1 MLTGPQLLPGHAVA
15 APVPGV
21 PPQHPTRLDHTV
33 PLDASRSTLLHI
45 AQTRPLALAAPAPA
59 EWTPALVP
67 AQGTYG
73 QAPVARASRSAK
85 LLFRLMGSAGQ
96 LRAAAVHHIKALA
109 AACVTSSGS
118 SHSQRRLPRKLRQ
131 WGLSHLH
138 VTAAPDD
145 KQAALY
151 SRKLLQQDAASPAG
165 NSHEAQL
172 ADNRAAGRAWAPS
185 GPASAAAVGTSDSTA
200 TSNAQE
206 PGTAAAAVVSPANG
220 TATSNAQQ
228 PGTAAAAA
236 VSPANSTAP
245 PQAPDSTASS
255 SAWTALEPGLAA
267 AAGALAASSMPATP
281 LPTNP
286 VASQSPSSL
295 SLGLDM
301 EVRQHK
307 QILIVIGEQ
316 SGMSTCC
323 FACMPCLMLFSHAL
337 AEPQC
342 FFSIDE
348 LGALGEEG
356 GPEGRQQAISA
367 LAHQSNGL
375 CALLQNSCCL

>member
-1 MLTGPQLLPGHAVA
+1 MLTGPQLLPGHVVA

-21 PPQHPTRLDHTV
+21 PPQHPTRLDHTA

-118 SHSQRRLPRKLRQ
+118 SHSQHRLARKLRQ

-138 VTAAPDD
+138 LTAAPDD

-172 ADNRAAGRAWAPS
+172 ADNRDAGRAWAPS
-185 GPASAAAVGTSDSTA
+185 GPASAAAVGTSDS
-200 TSNAQE
+200 
-206 PGTAAAAVVSPANG
+206 

-255 SAWTALEPGLAA
+255 SAWTALEPGLAT

-337 AEPQC
+337 AEPQR
-342 FFSIDE
+342 FFSVVE

-367 LAHQSNGL
+367 LGHQSNGL